1 MHYTPQRSHLT
12 FLIISATLL
21 RVIIA
26 LINSYLFST
35 PGAGYDALGFDD
47 TASHLA
53 NTGEMDSRNMT
64 YTSLGKIYAIYLSF
78 MYKFFVDSMFFG
90 CLLSIA
96 AWLISVLLSIRLL
109 DHLNIKLEYIFIAVA
124 CFLFLPSSVTFTSL
138 TLRESYQMLFI
149 TLMVY
154 SMIRF
159 NYTKSALHFFLM
171 FLWAFLAAWLHQ
183 ALPLVVSGA
192 LGVFFL
198 YLSFVNLK
206 NPTTKIRFYIAVFGA
221 VSLIF
226 LSSFLLDLFGFS
238 LDKGFFFLIVNQQ
251 AGLLG
256 DGDNARAF
264 YRLKEL
270 DIDSF
275 FELLYFF
282 PQAFIQYFI
291 EPTPWKWGSLMD
303 IILSFENFTRVAFMT
318 LTSYYLFFSEDDV
331 RLKKTIGLI
340 FILYIF
346 IEFIWSIGTIN
357 WGTAARHHIPAMNLL
372 MICAAPALSFF
383 FRREN
388 LRHSS
393 PEVR

>member
-1 MHYTPQRSHLT
+1 MYYTPQRSHLT

-64 YTSLGKIYAIYLSF
+64 YTTLGKIYAIYLSF

-159 NYTKSALHFFLM
+159 NYTKSALHFFLI
-171 FLWAFLAAWLHQ
+171 FLWAFLAAYLHRI
-183 ALPLVVSGA
+183 LPLVTVGA
-192 LGVFFL
+192 IGL
-198 YLSFVNLK
+198 YF
-206 NPTTKIRFYIAVFGA
+206 TYQ
-221 VSLIF
+221 SLINLNNPAKKLRTYILLLGIISLILF
-226 LSSFLLDLFGFS
+226 SSSVLNAFGFS
-238 LDKGFFFLIVNQQ
+238 LDKGFFTLIIQQ
-251 AGLLG
+251 QVGLLG
-256 DGDNARAF
+256 DGDGARSF
-264 YRLKEL
+264 YRQEAI

-303 IILSFENFTRVAFMT
+303 IILSFENLLRIVFIF
-318 LTSYYLFFSEDDV
+318 LTTYYLFFSEDDV

-357 WGTAARHHIPAMNLL
+357 WGTAARHHLPAINLL
-372 MICAAPALSFF
+372 LICSAPALSFF
-383 FRREN
+383 FRSEN